1 MTDFIAVQC
10 FDCKARARCAAATRT
25 NTNACKR
32 THPSARL
39 TLTRARG
46 RLLARG
52 GRTQAYQV
60 QRGGK
65 KVPTK
70 FACKMCGAKQS
81 VRAVFGRSSR
91 AADVRATVQALNA
104 RRADTEAAADAAAA
118 ARYYGGAAAEPAEEA
133 AAQEAEAEAD
143 AQQQP
148 REGGGMWAQFLD
160 GDDAKEGAAAAA
172 AAAAPPRRAAPA
184 PLAYAP
190 PPPCAKRSRCDDDEQ
205 QRNASA
211 AALPPPPLRRP
222 YDDDDEGVE
231 GEVDEFEGADDFGDE
246 EAEEAVWRPVAA
258 SKAAPLSPQR
268 PHSNA
273 RAPPAPAA
281 GGKWAAFAPAADE
294 EDW

>member
-1 MTDFIAVQC
+1 
-10 FDCKARARCAAATRT
+10 
-25 NTNACKR
+25 
-32 THPSARL
+32 
-39 TLTRARG
+39 
-46 RLLARG
+46 
-52 GRTQAYQV
+52 V

-65 KVPTK
+65 MVPK

-104 RRADTEAAADAAAA
+104 RRADTEAASDAAAA
-118 ARYYGGAAAEPAEEA
+118 ARYYGGGAAAEPAEEA
-133 AAQEAEAEAD
+133 AAQEAEAEAE
-143 AQQQP
+143 AQQQA

-160 GDDAKEGAAAAA
+160 GDDAEEGAT

-190 PPPCAKRSRCDDDEQ
+190 PPPCTKRSRCDDDEQ
-205 QRNASA
+205 QAAPA
-211 AALPPPPLRRP
+211 AALPPPQLRRP

-231 GEVDEFEGADDFGDE
+231 GELDEFEGADDFGDE
-246 EAEEAVWRPVAA
+246 EAEEAVWRPAAA
-258 SKAAPLSPQR
+258 SKAAPLSPLR